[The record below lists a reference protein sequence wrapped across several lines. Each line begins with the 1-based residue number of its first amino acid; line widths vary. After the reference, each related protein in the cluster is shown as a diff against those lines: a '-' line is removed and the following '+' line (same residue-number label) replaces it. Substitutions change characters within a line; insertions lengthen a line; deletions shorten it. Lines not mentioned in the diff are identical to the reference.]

1 MSHLSQSRPDLV
13 SRVRRIS
20 GQVGAIEKGLGGDA
34 SCAELLQLVA
44 AVRGAVNGLM
54 DEIIVEHLD
63 QHVAS
68 ADLSDEERR
77 RGADDLM
84 KVIRRYAK

>member
-1 MSHLSQSRPDLV
+1 MSHLSQSRPELLA
-13 SRVRRIS
+13 RVRRIS
-20 GQVGAIEKGLGGDA
+20 GQIGAVEKGLSGEA

-54 DEIIVEHLD
+54 DEIILEHLD
-63 QHVAS
+63 LHVAA
-68 ADLSDEERR
+68 ADLSDTDRR
-77 RGADDLM
+77 QGAEDLM